1 MELVW
6 IDITILVILG
16 VSVLIS
22 VIRGFVKE
30 AMSLVVWIAAF
41 WVAITFSARLSGVL
55 AQWISDPMIQ
65 RVAAYIIL
73 FVTTLIIG
81 AIVNY
86 IIGQLVKKT
95 GLTGTDRMI
104 GVVFGLTRGV
114 VIVSALIILS
124 GYTTLPQSE
133 VWSKSL
139 LIKQVEPAVEQV
151 RKMLPEDISQYLQ
164 FKQ

>member
-1 MELVW
+1 MVW

-30 AMSLVVWIAAF
+30 AMSLIVWIAAF
-41 WVAITFSARLSGVL
+41 WVAITFSVRLSGVL
-55 AQWISDPMIQ
+55 SQWVSDPMIQ
-65 RVAAYIIL
+65 RIAAYVIL
-73 FVTTLIIG
+73 FVATLIVG
-81 AIVNY
+81 GIVNF
-86 IIGQLVKKT
+86 IIGQLVKST

-104 GVVFGLTRGV
+104 GVIFGLTRGL
-114 VIVSALIILS
+114 VIVSALIILA
-124 GYTTLPQSE
+124 GYTTLPQSD
-133 VWSKSL
+133 VWKQSM

-164 FKQ
+164 FKQQV

>member
-1 MELVW
+1 MVW
-6 IDITILVILG
+6 IDIAILVILG
-16 VSVLIS
+16 ASVVIS

-41 WVAITFSARLSGVL
+41 WVAITFSARLSGIL

-65 RVAAYIIL
+65 RVSAYVIL
-73 FVTTLIIG
+73 FVITLIIG
-81 AIVNY
+81 AIINF

-104 GVVFGLTRGV
+104 GIVFGLTRGV

-124 GYTTLPQSE
+124 GYTTLPQSQ
-133 VWSKSL
+133 VWSDSI
-139 LIKQVEPAVEQV
+139 LIKQVEPAVESV
-151 RKMLPEDISQYLQ
+151 RKILPEDIGQYLK